1 MNRKKLI
8 AGNHKMYTDL
18 QSSTILMK
26 EILDGNIDF
35 NKAEVLIF
43 PPFPFIYRLR
53 EIVGNS
59 PLCLGAQDCSAL
71 EEGAYTGEV
80 SAAMIKSLGAKYV
93 LIGHSE
99 RRLHFGEG
107 DAVLKEK
114 INRALDQG
122 LSVMYCFGE
131 KESEYNAGT
140 RFKVIEEQLRTVF
153 EAFSLDECDH
163 LQLAYEPVWA
173 IGTGKTASAEE
184 AEEVHLFVRDL
195 LRLKYGEQI
204 ASGIR
209 ILYGGSVKPDNAG
222 ILLAQPNID
231 GLLIGGASLKSADF
245 LNIIEQ
251 VF

>member
-53 EIVGNS
+53 EIVGIS
-59 PLCLGAQDCSAL
+59 PLCLGVQVCSEH

-107 DAVLKEK
+107 DAVLKE
-114 INRALDQG
+114 
-122 LSVMYCFGE
+122 
-131 KESEYNAGT
+131 
-140 RFKVIEEQLRTVF
+140 
-153 EAFSLDECDH
+153 
-163 LQLAYEPVWA
+163 
-173 IGTGKTASAEE
+173 
-184 AEEVHLFVRDL
+184 
-195 LRLKYGEQI
+195 
-204 ASGIR
+204 
-209 ILYGGSVKPDNAG
+209 
-222 ILLAQPNID
+222 
-231 GLLIGGASLKSADF
+231 
-245 LNIIEQ
+245 
-251 VF
+251 